1 MFCRSCSLALALL
14 LLTASLGAS
23 AKGQDN
29 NNCFS
34 VVVGKHASFDGHVM
48 AAHNEDDWP
57 PQVVNHYK
65 VPRRQHVPGDSITLL
80 NGGRVEQVAETW
92 SYIWSEMPGLRF
104 SDSYLN
110 EWGVSIFS
118 DACPSRE
125 DMPELTNGGIC
136 YHLRRLVAERARSA
150 REGVHIAAGLVE
162 RFGYAASGRTY
173 IIADT
178 TEGWFFCAV
187 NGTHWAARRVPDD
200 SVAMIAN
207 TYSIR
212 EMNLADTINF
222 LASGDL
228 IEYAIARGWYGRTAG
243 SKFDFAA
250 AYAHPG
256 DEGDMR
262 NICRQWDGFRQVSSA
277 MPLPSE
283 NENSLPFCVAP
294 ERKLHPRDLMKILRD
309 HYEATP
315 FLQPEALTGH
325 PHDQSIT
332 PICRH
337 DTQTSFV
344 MQLRSGLPVEVGCVY
359 WVCLGSPCASV
370 YLPYYFGLD
379 AFPGSWYIQAEAP
392 DEQTY
397 QTLTQGKVTFSDV
410 PVFWN
415 FSRLRTLAE
424 ENPASLTLKIRE
436 VAASLEESVFARQAE
451 AEKTALKLL
460 QSGSFHEAV
469 ESLNGFSLGVQ
480 ASAFEALQTVVDDFG
495 HVTDR

>member
-1 MFCRSCSLALALL
+1 MTYRSCSLTLVALVVA
-14 LLTASLGAS
+14 ASLGAS

-34 VVVGKHASFDGHVM
+34 IVVGKRASSDGHMMV
-48 AAHNEDDWP
+48 AHNEDDWP
-57 PQVVNHYK
+57 PQVVNHHK
-65 VPRRQHVPGDSITLL
+65 VPRRQFQPGDSITLL
-80 NGGRVEQVAETW
+80 NGGRVEQVTETW
-92 SYIWSEMPGLRF
+92 SYLWSEMPGMRF

-125 DMPELTNGGIC
+125 DKPELTDGGIC

-187 NGTHWAARRVPDD
+187 NGKHWAARRVPDD

-212 EMNLADTINF
+212 EMDLADTVNF
-222 LASGDL
+222 LASSDL
-228 IEYAIARGWYGRTAG
+228 IEYANARGWYGRTAG

-250 AYAHPG
+250 AYSNPA
-256 DEGDMR
+256 DAVDLR
-262 NICRQWDGFRQVSSA
+262 NTGRQWAGYRQVLSSL
-277 MPLPSE
+277 PVPSE

-294 ERKLHPRDLMKILRD
+294 ERKLHPRDLMKTLRD

-315 FLQPEALTGH
+315 FLQPEALAGH

-344 MQLRSGLPVEVGCVY
+344 MQLRSGLPVDIGCLY
-359 WVCLGSPCASV
+359 WMCLGSPCASV

-379 AFPGSWYIQAEAP
+379 AFPGTWYTQAEVP

-397 QTLTQGKVTFSDV
+397 QTLVRRKVTFSDG
-410 PVFWN
+410 PTFWN

-424 ENPASLTLKIRE
+424 EKPVSLALKIRE
-436 VAASLEESVFARQAE
+436 VAASFEERAFAQQAE
-451 AEKTALKLL
+451 AEKTAFKLL
-460 QSGSFHEAV
+460 QSGSGREV
-469 ESLNGFSLGVQ
+469 IPLLDGFSLGLQV
-480 ASAFEALQTVVDDFG
+480 SALEALQEAVDNFSQ
-495 HVTDR
+495 VPER